1 MQKTKLSC
9 KTPYQDQDLN
19 FSYLD
24 LDKKFF
30 YQLKLKALYICRM
43 MTRTLGMMMGGR
55 EETTT
60 RTRTGTDTTRTPGTG
75 WTGWRMSP
83 SPALDHINNI
93 SYHEVAGYDCI

>member
-1 MQKTKLSC
+1 
-9 KTPYQDQDLN
+9 
-19 FSYLD
+19 
-24 LDKKFF
+24 
-30 YQLKLKALYICRM
+30 M
-43 MTRTLGMMMGGR
+43 MTRTPGMMMGGR

-93 SYHEVAGYDCI
+93 YILS